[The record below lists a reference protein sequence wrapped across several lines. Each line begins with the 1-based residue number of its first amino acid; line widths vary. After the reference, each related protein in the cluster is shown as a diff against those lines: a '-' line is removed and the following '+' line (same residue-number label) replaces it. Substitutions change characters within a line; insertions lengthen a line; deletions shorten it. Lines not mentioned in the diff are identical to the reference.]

1 MNFLT
6 YSRQSINNDD
16 ITAVCEALRDDII
29 TGGQKVID
37 FEKALCD
44 YTGAKYAVAMN
55 SATSALHC
63 AYLALGLGENDE
75 IITSPITFAA
85 TANAAIMC
93 GANVK
98 WAGVNENDGNIDIK
112 SIEALITPKTRILAP
127 VDLGGNP
134 VDMENIVK
142 IAKKHDLKV
151 VDDASHALGSSYANG
166 VKIGSG
172 LCENGQKGADIT
184 ILSFHAIKPITTL
197 EGGALLTNDE
207 NIAQKARLLRS
218 HGISKKELWDS
229 DMSCLG
235 YNYRISDVACALGIS
250 QLKRLDEFVRIR
262 NEIAKIYDEYFST
275 CAWAKNMEIPSSV
288 RSSRHLYMILLNDDL
303 AGHKKEI
310 FSALHNENIGVQV
323 HYKPTYLFSFY
334 KEKYGQISVQSAENF
349 YKKEL
354 SLPCHQ
360 LMSKDDAKAVLDI
373 LKSIVKKYL
382 AS

>member
-6 YSRQSINNDD
+6 YSRQSINDDD
-16 ITAVCEALRDDII
+16 IKAVTDALRGDII
-29 TGGQKVID
+29 TGGQKVVD

-63 AYLALGLGENDE
+63 AYLALGLKNGDE

-93 GANVK
+93 KADVK
-98 WAGVNENDGNIDIK
+98 WASVNENDGNIDIS
-112 SIEALITPKTRILAP
+112 SIEALITPKTRILSP

-134 VDMENIVK
+134 VDMENIAK
-142 IAKKHDLKV
+142 IAKKHNLKI

-229 DMSCLG
+229 DMSVLG
-235 YNYRISDVACALGIS
+235 YNYRISDVACALGSS

-262 NEIAKIYDEYFST
+262 NEIAGIYDEYFSA
-275 CAWAKNMEIPSSV
+275 CKWAKNSLVPSSI
-288 RSSRHLYMILLNDDL
+288 RSSRHLYMILFDDDL
-303 AGHKKEI
+303 AQNKKEI
-310 FSALHNENIGVQV
+310 FAALHAENIGVQV
-323 HYKPTYLFSFY
+323 HYKPTYEFSFY
-334 KEKYGQISVQSAENF
+334 KEKYGQICVPSADNF

-360 LMSKDDAKAVLDI
+360 LMSESDAKRVLDA
-373 LKSIVKKYL
+373 LEAIVKKYL
-382 AS
+382 

>member
-6 YSRQSINNDD
+6 YSRQSINDGD
-16 ITAVCEALRDDII
+16 ITAVCDALRGDII
-29 TGGQKVID
+29 TGGQKVVD

-63 AYLALGLGENDE
+63 AYLALGLKNGDE

-93 GANVK
+93 KADAK
-98 WAGVNENDGNIDIK
+98 WAGVNENDGNIDIS
-112 SIEALITPKTRILAP
+112 SIETLITPKTRILAP
-127 VDLGGNP
+127 VDLSGNP

-142 IAKKHDLKV
+142 IAKKHNLKI

-172 LCENGQKGADIT
+172 LCENGLRGADIT

-218 HGISKKELWDS
+218 HGISKTELWDS
-229 DMSCLG
+229 DMSVLG
-235 YNYRISDVACALGIS
+235 YNYRISDVACALGSS

-262 NEIAKIYDEYFST
+262 NEIAGIYDEYFSS
-275 CAWAKNMEIPSSV
+275 CCWAKNVKIPSSI
-288 RSSRHLYMILLNDDL
+288 RSSRHLYMILFDDDL
-303 AGHKKEI
+303 AQNKKEI
-310 FSALHNENIGVQV
+310 FTALHAENIGVQV
-323 HYKPTYLFSFY
+323 HYKPTYEFSFY
-334 KEKYGQISVQSAENF
+334 KEKYGQICVPSADNF

-360 LMSKDDAKAVLDI
+360 LMSGSDAKRVLDA
-373 LKSIVKKYL
+373 LEAIVKKYL
-382 AS
+382 